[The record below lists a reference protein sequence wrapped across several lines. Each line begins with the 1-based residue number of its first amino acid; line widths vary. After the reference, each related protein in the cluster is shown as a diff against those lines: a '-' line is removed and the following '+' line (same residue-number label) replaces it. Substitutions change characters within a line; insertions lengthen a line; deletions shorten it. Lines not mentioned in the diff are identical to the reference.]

1 MNILIL
7 GSGGREHAF
16 AWKIRQSNLCKQLFI
31 APGNA
36 GTVQYGTNVDL
47 SVNDFEAQKKFCQQQ
62 DINMLVVGPEE
73 PLVNGIYDFYT
84 KDEALKNIIV
94 VGPSA
99 KGAQLEGSKDFSKK
113 FMQQYQIPTAAY
125 ATFDEANFDE
135 GLAYI
140 QAHSMPVVLKAD
152 GLAAGKG
159 VVICNNAEEAKN
171 VFTEMIRHRQFGNAS
186 EKVVVEQFLEGV
198 EVSVFILTNG
208 SQYKIIGHAKDYK
221 QIGEGNTGA
230 NTGGMGCVSPVPFMD
245 TVFFEKIQ
253 SRIIDPTIKGL
264 QEEAINYHGFIF
276 FGLINVQGE
285 PFVIEYNCRMGDPE
299 TEVVLP
305 LLKNDLVCLFRDMHE
320 NNLDKVTIEFDE
332 RACATVVAVSGGYP
346 GTYQKKK
353 EIKNLPAETG
363 ADSIIFHAGTMQEKN
378 GDIVSNGGRVLAVTS
393 FGKNIS
399 VAAEKSIKILSGI
412 HFEGMYF
419 RKDIGFEFI

>member
-36 GTVQYGTNVDL
+36 GTAQCGTNVDF
-47 SVNDFEAQKKFCQQQ
+47 SVIDFEAQKKFCLQEH
-62 DINMLVVGPEE
+62 INMLVVGPEE

-113 FMQQYQIPTAAY
+113 FMQQYKIPTAAY
-125 ATFDEANFDE
+125 ATFDETNFDE

-245 TVFFEKIQ
+245 EVFFEKIQ

-305 LLKNDLVCLFRDMHE
+305 LLKNDLVSLFRDMHE
-320 NNLDKVTIEFDE
+320 INLDKVTIEFDE

-346 GTYQKKK
+346 GAYQKNK
-353 EIKNLPAETG
+353 EIKNLPDEKG
-363 ADSIIFHAGTMQEKN
+363 DDSIIFHAGTLQEKN
-378 GDIVSNGGRVLAVTS
+378 GDIVSNGGRVMAVTS
-393 FGKNIS
+393 FANTIS
-399 VAAEKSIKILSGI
+399 GAAEKAIKILSAI

-419 RKDIGFEFI
+419 RKDIGFEFF

>member
-7 GSGGREHAF
+7 GSGGREHAL

-36 GTVQYGTNVDL
+36 GTAQCGTNVDL
-47 SVNDFEAQKKFCQQQ
+47 SVNDFEAQKKFCLLE
-62 DINMLVVGPEE
+62 DIDMLVVGPEE

-84 KDEALKNIIV
+84 EDEALKKIII

-99 KGAQLEGSKDFSKK
+99 KGAQLEGSKEFSKK
-113 FMQQYQIPTAAY
+113 FMQRHKIPTAAY
-125 ATFDEANFDE
+125 ASFDKSTFEE

-140 QAHSMPVVLKAD
+140 HSHLMPVVLKAD

-159 VVICNNAEEAKN
+159 VIICNHPEEAKK

-186 EKVVVEQFLEGV
+186 EKVVVEQFLTGV

-208 SQYKIIGHAKDYK
+208 KQFRVIGHAKDYK

-230 NTGGMGCVSPVPFMD
+230 NTGGMGCVSPVAFMD
-245 TVFFEKIQ
+245 AVFFEKIKT
-253 SRIIDPTIKGL
+253 RIIDPTMKGL
-264 QEEAINYHGFIF
+264 QEESINYHGFIF
-276 FGLINVQGE
+276 FGLINIEGD
-285 PFVIEYNCRMGDPE
+285 PFVIEYNCRLGDPE

-305 LLKNDLVCLFRDMHE
+305 LLKNDLVSLLKNMHE
-320 NNLDKVTIEFDE
+320 NNLDDVNIEFDE

-346 GTYQKKK
+346 GTYQKNKV
-353 EIKNLPAETG
+353 ILNLPAESG
-363 ADSIIFHAGTMQEKN
+363 EESIIFHSGTKEENN
-378 GDIVSNGGRVLAVTS
+378 GRIVTNGGRVLAVTS
-393 FGKNIS
+393 FGNTIS
-399 VAAEKSIKILSGI
+399 GAAEKSIKMLAAI

-419 RKDIGFEFI
+419 RKDIGFEFF